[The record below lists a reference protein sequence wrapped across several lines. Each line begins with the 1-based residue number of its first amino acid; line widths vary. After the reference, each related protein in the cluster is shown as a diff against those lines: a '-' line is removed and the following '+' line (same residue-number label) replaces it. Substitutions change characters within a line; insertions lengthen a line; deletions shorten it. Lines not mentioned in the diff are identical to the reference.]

1 MNGYDIAIA
10 IGGEAG
16 QGIATPGDILSRLFV
31 RRGLYF
37 NSYNAF
43 QSIVRGGHIFLTMR
57 ATEEVKYSHGDK
69 LDLLLCL
76 NQDTMDKHLH
86 FMKAGSKVLYNSDN
100 ITPGTAADGV
110 QLCGLPIGELTGN
123 PRAGLNQNTVAVG
136 AILFIL
142 GLEFQ
147 VLKDSLT
154 QQFQR
159 KGEAVVVE
167 NVKVAQAGYD
177 HAIQYFEQLPDE
189 IPMLNTPRGVWSG
202 NEALA
207 MGGAAAGV
215 KFYAAYPM
223 SPSTGV
229 LHWFAANGRNIG
241 AMVRQIEDEIG
252 VSNIV
257 IGAAHTG
264 ARTMS
269 ATSGGGFALMS
280 EAVGASAMMEIPTVY
295 IDVMRAGPST
305 GVPTKTEQGDLWQAL
320 GASQGDFQRFIAA
333 PLHAQDAFDLI
344 PEIFNLTD
352 RFQVPGIVLSD
363 LLISEGRYSVN
374 PEELDFFPVIERGE
388 TITEPSIGGSGYHRY
403 KFTESG
409 VSPRAVAGLEGYIHV
424 VATDEHEENSGLI
437 SDEFTNPHKRRAM
450 VEKRSRKF
458 ENIVAQIAP
467 PELIGDPD
475 ADITLVG
482 WGSTFAAMHD
492 AVPLLAEQGIR
503 VNYLPIKW
511 IVPLHTDKIAEVF
524 ANAKRTIIIENN
536 QSGQFA
542 RYLRSET
549 SLTPDGHIRKY
560 DGEPF
565 MPHHIAD
572 GVMDHIKNANEQ
584 YIPYQEIVV

>member
-1 MNGYDIAIA
+1 MSGYDMAIA

-16 QGIATPGDILSRLFV
+16 QGIATPGDILARLFV
-31 RRGLYF
+31 RRGL
-37 NSYNAF
+37 NLNTYNAF

-57 ATEEVKYSHGDK
+57 TTEEMKYSHGDK
-69 LDLLLCL
+69 IDLLLCL

-86 FMKAGSKVLYNSDN
+86 FMKAGGKVVYNSDN
-100 ITPGTAADGV
+100 ITPGDAADGV
-110 QLCGLPIGELTGN
+110 QLCGLPISELTGSA
-123 PRAGLNQNTVAVG
+123 RAGLNQNTVAVG
-136 AILFIL
+136 AILYML
-142 GLEFQ
+142 GMEFQ

-159 KGEAVVVE
+159 KGEAVVNE

-177 HAIQYFEQLPDE
+177 HAIKNFETFPEE
-189 IPMLNTPRGVWSG
+189 IPMLDTPRGVWSG
-202 NEALA
+202 NDALA

-252 VSNIV
+252 VANIV
-257 IGAAHTG
+257 IGAAHAG
-264 ARTMS
+264 ARTLS
-269 ATSGGGFALMS
+269 ATSGGGFALMT
-280 EAVGASAMMEIPTVY
+280 EAIGAASMMEIPTVY

-333 PLHAQDAFDLI
+333 PLHAQDAFDLM
-344 PEIFNLTD
+344 PEMFNLTD

-374 PEELDFFPVIERGE
+374 PEELDFFPVIDRGD
-388 TITEPSIGGSGYHRY
+388 TITEPSVDGAEYHRY
-403 KFTESG
+403 KFTDSG

-450 VEKRSRKF
+450 VEKRSLKF
-458 ENIVAQIAP
+458 ESIESQIAP
-467 PELIGDPD
+467 PELVGPAD
-475 ADITLVG
+475 AEVTLVG

-492 AVPLLAEQGIR
+492 AMALLADQGIKA
-503 VNYLPIKW
+503 NFLSIKW
-511 IVPLHTDKIAEVF
+511 LVPLHRDEIAEVF
-524 ANAKRTIIIENN
+524 ANSKRTIIVENN

-542 RYLRSET
+542 RYLRGET
-549 SLTPDGHIRKY
+549 GLTPDGHIRKY

-565 MPHHIAD
+565 MPHHIVD
-572 GVMDHIKNANEQ
+572 GVVENIKNGTEQ
-584 YIPYQEIVV
+584 FIPYQEIVV